1 MFRKVWNEIDFEKA
15 KKTGKK
21 TLDDT
26 IKRIFPTR
34 HLHELRYT
42 FISRCKECVQNGNQ
56 KIIIASKQPKFN
68 EKIEITAL

>member
-15 KKTGKK
+15 KKTSKK